1 MAEMHTPTAFDAE
14 NLTPLSVVFEGRR
27 WAIKHGDGYL
37 GFADTQAEA
46 LALMRFLSAPEIIRI
61 PI

>member
-1 MAEMHTPTAFDAE
+1 MAEMHTSTAFASE
-14 NLTPLSVVFEGRR
+14 NLSPLSVVFERRR

-46 LALMRFLSAPEIIRI
+46 LALMRFLSTPEIVRE
-61 PI
+61 PT